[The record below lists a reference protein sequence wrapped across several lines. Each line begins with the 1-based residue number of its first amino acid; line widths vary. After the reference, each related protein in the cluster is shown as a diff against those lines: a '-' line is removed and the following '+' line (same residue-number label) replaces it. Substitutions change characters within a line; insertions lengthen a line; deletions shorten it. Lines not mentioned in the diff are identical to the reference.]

1 MMKKK
6 KFPFRV
12 TTAVLLSAS
21 AVLLIGSTVG
31 STRAALTYY
40 SENYGAEVTVS
51 NIGVSLLENGETV
64 SRRDY
69 DSNGEWNETSGALL
83 ADLQEETIVP
93 GKEYD
98 EALAVSNSGSIDSY
112 VRVILNKSWT
122 DSEGSTDSNL
132 SPDLID
138 LNLLTDNGWII
149 DEDASTA
156 ERTILYYTNIL
167 PAGETTPALSDTV
180 RIDPAVADK
189 VTEEV
194 TTDEN
199 GYKTIT
205 FTYAYD
211 GYTFELEA
219 EVNAVQTHNAQDA
232 IKSAWGVDVDVADD
246 GTISL
251 RKEGAE

>member
-122 DSEGSTDSNL
+122 DSEGSTDQNL
-132 SPDLID
+132 SPELID

-149 DEDASTA
+149 DEGASTA

-194 TTDEN
+194 AIDEN

-251 RKEGAE
+251 R

>member
-1 MMKKK
+1 MKKK

-122 DSEGSTDSNL
+122 DSEGSTDPNL
-132 SPDLID
+132 SPELID

-167 PAGETTPALSDTV
+167 PAGDTTPALSDTV

-189 VTEEV
+189 VPEEV
-194 TTDEN
+194 ATDEN
-199 GYKTIT
+199 GYQTIT

-251 RKEGAE
+251 R

>member
-1 MMKKK
+1 MKKK

-93 GKEYD
+93 GREYD

-122 DSEGSTDSNL
+122 DSEGSTDQNL
-132 SPDLID
+132 SPELID

-149 DEDASTA
+149 DEGASTA

-167 PAGETTPALSDTV
+167 PAGETAPALSDTV

-194 TTDEN
+194 ATDEN

-251 RKEGAE
+251 R

>member
-93 GKEYD
+93 GKKYD

-122 DSEGSTDSNL
+122 DSEGSTDPNL

-251 RKEGAE
+251 R

>member
-1 MMKKK
+1 MKKK

-93 GKEYD
+93 GREYD

-122 DSEGSTDSNL
+122 DSEGSTDPNL
-132 SPDLID
+132 SPELID
-138 LNLLTDNGWII
+138 LNLLTENGWII

-251 RKEGAE
+251 R

>member
-122 DSEGSTDSNL
+122 DSEGSTDPNL
-132 SPDLID
+132 SPELID

-194 TTDEN
+194 ATDEN

-211 GYTFELEA
+211 GYNFELEA

-251 RKEGAE
+251 R

>member
-1 MMKKK
+1 MKKK

-122 DSEGSTDSNL
+122 DSEGSTDQNL
-132 SPDLID
+132 SPELID

-194 TTDEN
+194 ATDEN

-211 GYTFELEA
+211 GYTFELKA

-251 RKEGAE
+251 R

>member
-1 MMKKK
+1 MKKK
-6 KFPFRV
+6 KFPFRI

-122 DSEGSTDSNL
+122 DSEGSTDPNL
-132 SPDLID
+132 SPELID

-232 IKSAWGVDVDVADD
+232 IKSAWGVDVDVADG

-251 RKEGAE
+251 R

>member
-21 AVLLIGSTVG
+21 AVLLIGSAVG

-40 SENYGAEVTVS
+40 SDNYSAQMTVS

-122 DSEGSTDSNL
+122 DSEGSTDPNL
-132 SPDLID
+132 SPELID

-194 TTDEN
+194 ATDEN

-251 RKEGAE
+251 R

>member
-1 MMKKK
+1 MKKK

-122 DSEGSTDSNL
+122 DSEGSTDPNL
-132 SPDLID
+132 SPELID

-167 PAGETTPALSDTV
+167 PAGDTTPALSDTV

-251 RKEGAE
+251 R

>member
-1 MMKKK
+1 MKKK

-83 ADLQEETIVP
+83 ADLQEEAIVP

-122 DSEGSTDSNL
+122 DSEGNTDPNL
-132 SPDLID
+132 SPELID

-167 PAGETTPALSDTV
+167 PAGDTTPALSDTV

-194 TTDEN
+194 TTNEN

-251 RKEGAE
+251 R

>member
-1 MMKKK
+1 MKKK

-93 GKEYD
+93 GREYD

-122 DSEGSTDSNL
+122 DSEGSTDQNL
-132 SPDLID
+132 SPELID

-251 RKEGAE
+251 R

>member
-122 DSEGSTDSNL
+122 DSEGSTDPNL
-132 SPDLID
+132 SPELID

-194 TTDEN
+194 ATDEN

-205 FTYAYD
+205 FTYVYD

-251 RKEGAE
+251 R

>member
-1 MMKKK
+1 MKKK

-83 ADLQEETIVP
+83 ADLQEEAIVP

-122 DSEGSTDSNL
+122 DSEGSTDQNL
-132 SPDLID
+132 SPELID

-167 PAGETTPALSDTV
+167 PAGDTTPALSDTV

-251 RKEGAE
+251 R

>member
-69 DSNGEWNETSGALL
+69 DSNGEWNETIGTLL

-122 DSEGSTDSNL
+122 DSEGSTDPNL
-132 SPDLID
+132 SPELID

-232 IKSAWGVDVDVADD
+232 IKSAWGVDVDVADG

-251 RKEGAE
+251 R

>member
-1 MMKKK
+1 MKKK
-6 KFPFRV
+6 KFPFRA

-69 DSNGEWNETSGALL
+69 DSNGEWNETIGTLL

-122 DSEGSTDSNL
+122 DSEGSTDPNL

-149 DEDASTA
+149 DEGASTA

-167 PAGETTPALSDTV
+167 PAGDTTPALSDTV

-251 RKEGAE
+251 R

>member
-1 MMKKK
+1 MKKK

-93 GKEYD
+93 GKKYD

-122 DSEGSTDSNL
+122 DSEGSTDPNL
-132 SPDLID
+132 SPELID

-251 RKEGAE
+251 R

>member
-122 DSEGSTDSNL
+122 DSEGSTDPNL
-132 SPDLID
+132 SPELID

-167 PAGETTPALSDTV
+167 PAGDTTPALSDTV

-251 RKEGAE
+251 R

>member
-1 MMKKK
+1 MKKK

-69 DSNGEWNETSGALL
+69 DSNGEWNETIGTLL

-122 DSEGSTDSNL
+122 DSEGSTDQNL
-132 SPDLID
+132 SPELID

-167 PAGETTPALSDTV
+167 PAGDTTPALSDTV

-251 RKEGAE
+251 R

>member
-1 MMKKK
+1 MKKK

-122 DSEGSTDSNL
+122 DSEGSTDPNL
-132 SPDLID
+132 SPELID

-194 TTDEN
+194 PTDEN

-251 RKEGAE
+251 R

>member
-1 MMKKK
+1 MKKK

-83 ADLQEETIVP
+83 ADLQEEAIVP

-122 DSEGSTDSNL
+122 DSEGSTDPNL
-132 SPDLID
+132 SPELID

-167 PAGETTPALSDTV
+167 PAGDTTPALSDTV

-251 RKEGAE
+251 R

>member
-1 MMKKK
+1 MKKK

-69 DSNGEWNETSGALL
+69 DSNGEWNETIGTLL

-122 DSEGSTDSNL
+122 DSEGSTDPNL
-132 SPDLID
+132 SPELID

-251 RKEGAE
+251 R

>member
-1 MMKKK
+1 MKKK

-31 STRAALTYY
+31 STRAALKYY

-122 DSEGSTDSNL
+122 DSEGSTDPNL
-132 SPDLID
+132 SPELID

-194 TTDEN
+194 ATDEN

-251 RKEGAE
+251 R

>member
-1 MMKKK
+1 MKKK

-122 DSEGSTDSNL
+122 DSEGSTDQNL
-132 SPDLID
+132 SPELID

-149 DEDASTA
+149 DEGASTA

-251 RKEGAE
+251 R

>member
-83 ADLQEETIVP
+83 ADLQEEAIVP

-122 DSEGSTDSNL
+122 DSEGSTDQNL
-132 SPDLID
+132 SPELID

-251 RKEGAE
+251 R

>member
-93 GKEYD
+93 GREYD

-122 DSEGSTDSNL
+122 DSEGSTDPNL

-167 PAGETTPALSDTV
+167 PAGDTTPALSDTV

-251 RKEGAE
+251 R

>member
-6 KFPFRV
+6 KFPFKI
-12 TTAVLLSAS
+12 TTVALLSAS

-40 SENYGAEVTVS
+40 SDNYSAQVTVS

-69 DSNGEWNETSGALL
+69 KDNGEWNETSGTLL
-83 ADLQEETIVP
+83 QSLKEEGVAP
-93 GKEYD
+93 GKFYPE
-98 EALAVSNSGSIDSY
+98 ELTVQNSGSIDSY
-112 VRVILNKSWT
+112 VRVILTKSWK
-122 DSEGSTDSNL
+122 DSQGNKDTAL

-138 LNLLTDNGWII
+138 LNLQTGSGWIV
-149 DEDASTA
+149 DEDASTP
-156 ERTILYYTNIL
+156 ERTVLYYTQIL
-167 PAGETTPALSDTV
+167 GADETTPALSDTV
-180 RIDPAVADK
+180 RIDPVVANK
-189 VTEEV
+189 VDETV

-199 GYKTIT
+199 GYRTIT
-205 FTYAYD
+205 YTYAYD

-219 EVNAVQTHNAQDA
+219 EVNAVQTHNAEDA
-232 IKSAWGVDVDVADD
+232 IKSAWGTDVAVAED

-251 RKEGAE
+251 R

>member
-1 MMKKK
+1 MKKK

-51 NIGVSLLENGETV
+51 NIGVSVLENGETV

-69 DSNGEWNETSGALL
+69 DSNGEWNETIGTLL

-122 DSEGSTDSNL
+122 DSEGSTDPNL
-132 SPDLID
+132 SPELID

-251 RKEGAE
+251 R

>member
-93 GKEYD
+93 GREYD

-122 DSEGSTDSNL
+122 DSEGSTDPNL
-132 SPDLID
+132 SPELID

-194 TTDEN
+194 ATDEN

-251 RKEGAE
+251 R

>member
-69 DSNGEWNETSGALL
+69 DSNGEWNETIGTLL

-122 DSEGSTDSNL
+122 DSEGSTDPNL
-132 SPDLID
+132 SPELID

-167 PAGETTPALSDTV
+167 PAGDTTPALSDTV

-251 RKEGAE
+251 R

>member
-1 MMKKK
+1 MKKK

-93 GKEYD
+93 GKKYD

-122 DSEGSTDSNL
+122 DSEGSTDQNL
-132 SPDLID
+132 SPELID

-251 RKEGAE
+251 R

>member
-1 MMKKK
+1 MKKK
-6 KFPFRV
+6 EFPFRV

-69 DSNGEWNETSGALL
+69 DSNGEWNETSGTLL

-122 DSEGSTDSNL
+122 DSEGNTDPNL
-132 SPDLID
+132 SPELID
-138 LNLLTDNGWII
+138 LSLLTENGWII

-167 PAGETTPALSDTV
+167 PAGDTTPALSDTV

-251 RKEGAE
+251 R

>member
-6 KFPFRV
+6 KFPFKI
-12 TTAVLLSAS
+12 TTVALLSAS
-21 AVLLIGSTVG
+21 AVLLIGSAVG

-40 SENYGAEVTVS
+40 SDNYSAQMTVS

-122 DSEGSTDSNL
+122 DSEGSTDPNL

-194 TTDEN
+194 ATDEN

-251 RKEGAE
+251 R